1 MIRIFADSTLDLD
14 IELRHLY
21 NIEVLPLT
29 VTMKDR
35 QYRDGLEI
43 DTQQLFDYVKK
54 YGELPVTS
62 AVSTEDFVRA
72 FEGQDEII
80 YISISSKLSECYQ
93 NATEAVRQLGAG
105 NRVHVID
112 SLNMSTGTG
121 ILVLRAAE
129 MCNIGLKAAEIE
141 ERVRTLVPKVRIAIL
156 IDTLEYLR
164 KGGRASAVT
173 TLLSNIL
180 KIRPILQANPDGT
193 LGVREKITG
202 PRIKAIQALI
212 DGFKRDEANMD
223 SRWIFITHTGCLQD
237 AYWLRGKL
245 HAPGHSEEIKLVTA
259 GAVIASHTG
268 PNGIA
273 VIYLLK

>member
-14 IELRHLY
+14 IDLRHLY
-21 NIEVLPLT
+21 NIEVIPLT

-35 QYRDGLEI
+35 QYKDGLEI

-62 AVSTEDFVRA
+62 AITTEDFIRA
-72 FEGQDEII
+72 FQGQDEII
-80 YISISSKLSECYQ
+80 YISISSKLSECYK
-93 NATEAVRQLGAG
+93 NATEAVRQLGAE
-105 NRVHVID
+105 NRVRVID
-112 SLNMSTGTG
+112 SLSITTGTG

-129 MCNIGLKAAEIE
+129 MRNFGLTAAEIE
-141 ERVRTLVPKVRIAIL
+141 ERVQTLVPKVRISIL

-164 KGGRASAVT
+164 KGGRASTVT
-173 TLLSNIL
+173 SLLSNIL
-180 KIRPILQANPDGT
+180 KIRPILQVNPDGT
-193 LGVREKITG
+193 LGVREKISG
-202 PRIKAIQALI
+202 PRIKAIHALI
-212 DGFKRDEANMD
+212 DGFKRDADNMD

-237 AYWLRGKL
+237 AYWLRGEL
-245 HAPGHSEEIKLVTA
+245 RAPGRSEEIKLITA

-273 VIYLLK
+273 IIYLLK

>member
-14 IELRHLY
+14 IDLRHLY
-21 NIEVLPLT
+21 NIEVIPLT

-35 QYRDGLEI
+35 QYKDGLEI

-62 AVSTEDFVRA
+62 AITTEDFIRA
-72 FEGQDEII
+72 FQGQDEII
-80 YISISSKLSECYQ
+80 YISITSKLSECYK
-93 NATEAVRQLGAG
+93 NATEAVRQLGAE
-105 NRVHVID
+105 NRVRVID
-112 SLNMSTGTG
+112 SLSITTGTG

-129 MCNIGLKAAEIE
+129 MRNFGLTAAEIE
-141 ERVRTLVPKVRIAIL
+141 ERVLALVPKVRIAVL

-164 KGGRASAVT
+164 KGGRASTVT
-173 TLLSNIL
+173 ALLSNIL
-180 KIRPILQANPDGT
+180 KIRPILQVNPDGT
-193 LGVREKITG
+193 LGVREKISG

-212 DGFKRDEANMD
+212 DGFKRDADNMD

-237 AYWLRGKL
+237 AYWLRGEL
-245 HAPGHSEEIKLVTA
+245 HAPGHSEEIKLITA
-259 GAVIASHTG
+259 GAVVASHTG

-273 VIYLLK
+273 IIYLLK